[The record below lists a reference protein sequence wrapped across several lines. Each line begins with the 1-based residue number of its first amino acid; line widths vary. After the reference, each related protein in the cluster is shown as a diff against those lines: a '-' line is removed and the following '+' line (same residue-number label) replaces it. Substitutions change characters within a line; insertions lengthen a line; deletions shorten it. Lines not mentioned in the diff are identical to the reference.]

1 MKMSKRKIF
10 VTALAICL
18 VSVISMGTLA
28 YFSDEDSATNKFMFA
43 DTSTDDPA
51 NGSNNLFSVDLYEES
66 NGTTVDYR
74 DFASVN
80 EDGIEYKDILPGTK
94 YEKKAWV
101 ENTGKYSEYV
111 RVIITISDKD
121 AWTTAVD
128 NNDGTTPPLSSYDFI
143 GKHFIGFDAADWDA
157 SHIER
162 VEIGDTVQYTF
173 YLNNALAKGDK
184 YQVFTHF
191 ELPAQMT
198 AEDVMKF
205 DADGT
210 PGFTIQ
216 LKAQAVQ
223 TENVGTDCYSAFQTV
238 LAAHSIV

>member
-10 VTALAICL
+10 VSALAICL
-18 VSVISMGTLA
+18 ISVISMGTLA

-51 NGSNNLFSVDLYEES
+51 NGSKNLFSVDLYEES
-66 NGTTVDYR
+66 AGQTVDYKDLATR
-74 DFASVN
+74 
-80 EDGIEYKDILPGTK
+80 EDKGIEYKNILPGTK

-111 RVIITISDKD
+111 RVIITISDKN
-121 AWTTAVD
+121 AWTSAVD
-128 NNDGTTPPLSSYDFI
+128 SNNGTTPPLADYDFI
-143 GKHFIGFDAADWDA
+143 GKHFIGFNAADWDA
-157 SHIER
+157 AHIER
-162 VEIGDTVQYTF
+162 KEIGDTVEYTF
-173 YLNNALAKGDK
+173 YLNNALAAGAR
-184 YQVFTHF
+184 YQIFTDF

-205 DADGT
+205 GND
-210 PGFTIQ
+210 GFTIN